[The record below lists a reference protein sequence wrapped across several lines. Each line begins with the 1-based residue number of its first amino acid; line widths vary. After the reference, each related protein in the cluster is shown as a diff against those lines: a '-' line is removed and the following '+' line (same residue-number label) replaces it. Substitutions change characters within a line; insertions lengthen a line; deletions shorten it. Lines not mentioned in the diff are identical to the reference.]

1 MRSRFDDDEADDGA
15 GAENPSLGLFEN
27 PPVSMP
33 ESEYYDQWGNLK
45 TPLKVIEETH
55 GENFIKIFVY
65 QYQADYFFGYQIK
78 IDGIIRQK
86 KANIKGLPMRDADE
100 ARESARKMIV
110 DICNKKKVTKRIF
123 AEFTIIKYNQPEL
136 F

>member
-1 MRSRFDDDEADDGA
+1 MRSRFDDDEIGA
-15 GAENPSLGLFEN
+15 GADNPSLGFFEN
-27 PPVSMP
+27 PPVP
-33 ESEYYDQWGNLK
+33 LTESEYYDQWGNLK
-45 TPLKVIEETH
+45 TPTRVIEETH

-78 IDGIIRQK
+78 IDGIVRQK
-86 KANIKGLPMRDADE
+86 KANIASLPMRDADE

-110 DICNKKKVTKRIF
+110 DICNQKKVTKRIF
-123 AEFTIIKYNQPEL
+123 AEFTIIRYNQPEL